1 MPIKIFAAAVAIVL
15 MVGFLAPPVLKLKDI
30 ALGVVISIGIAMM
43 LADLWQSLQKKE
55 D

>member
-1 MPIKIFAAAVAIVL
+1 MPIKIFAAVVAVVMML
-15 MVGFLAPPVLKLKDI
+15 CFLAPPVLKLKDI
-30 ALGVVISIGIAMM
+30 ALGAVILIGIAMM

>member
-1 MPIKIFAAAVAIVL
+1 MPIKIFAAIVAVVMVL
-15 MVGFLAPPVLKLKDI
+15 CFLVPPVLKLKDV
-30 ALGVVISIGIAMM
+30 ALGVVIAIGIIMM

>member
-1 MPIKIFAAAVAIVL
+1 MPVKIFAAIVAVVMVL
-15 MVGFLAPPVLKLKDI
+15 CFLAPPVLKLKDI
-30 ALGVVISIGIAMM
+30 ALGAVILIGICMM

>member
-1 MPIKIFAAAVAIVL
+1 MPIKIFAAVVAVVL
-15 MVGFLAPPVLKLKDI
+15 MLSFLAPPVLKLKDME
-30 ALGVVISIGIAMM
+30 LGAVILIGLVMM

>member
-1 MPIKIFAAAVAIVL
+1 MAIKIFAAVVAVVL
-15 MVGFLAPPVLKLKDI
+15 MLCFLAPPVLKLKDME
-30 ALGVVISIGIAMM
+30 LGAVILIGLVMM

>member
-1 MPIKIFAAAVAIVL
+1 MAIKIFAAVVAVVML
-15 MVGFLAPPVLKLKDI
+15 LCFLAPPVLKLKDI
-30 ALGVVISIGIAMM
+30 ALGAVILIGIVMM

>member
-1 MPIKIFAAAVAIVL
+1 MPIKIFAAVAAVVMVL
-15 MVGFLAPPVLKLKDI
+15 CFLAPPVLKLKDI
-30 ALGVVISIGIAMM
+30 ALGVIILIGIVMM